1 MNAFLILLVTLLVA
15 AVPVIEL
22 KGAIPL
28 GLGLAAYNGVDIN
41 PWIYFVFAFIGS
53 CIPAPFIIA
62 FLRPVLKFLGKTKL
76 FKGLSEWIN
85 RRFSKKT
92 STINEKAD
100 KKADDYVMS
109 LSQDQIDA
117 QKKAEVRKKRLDWVK
132 YSALFLFVAVPL
144 PLTGCWTGSGIAAF
158 MGLKLKVG
166 LPIIVFGNLI
176 AGLLV
181 MAMSLAGFQIAG
193 ISIINFNK

>member
-1 MNAFLILLVTLLVA
+1 MNVFLVLLITMLVA

-28 GLGLAAYNGVDIN
+28 GLGLAAYHGIDIN
-41 PWIYFVFAFIGS
+41 PWIYFIFAFIGS
-53 CIPAPFIIA
+53 CIPAPIIIA
-62 FLRPVLKFLGKTKL
+62 FLRPVLVFLGKTKL
-76 FKGLSEWIN
+76 FKGFADWVN

-92 STINEKAD
+92 SAISEKAD
-100 KKADDYVMS
+100 KKADDYIEN
-109 LSQDQIDA
+109 LNQDQIDA
-117 QKKAEVRKKRLDWVK
+117 QKKLEVRKKRLNWIK
-132 YSALFLFVAVPL
+132 YTALFLFVAVPL
-144 PLTGCWTGSGIAAF
+144 PLTGCWTGSGIASF

-166 LPIIVFGNLI
+166 LPIVVLGNLV

-193 ISIINFNK
+193 ISIIKF